1 MGRRDRPGGGP
12 QTIREVVKHRSV
24 DQRGTHMQPAQ
35 SIETE
40 VSDGGLDHAY
50 GHAVGETLCREHAA
64 MARRLGVLQ
73 QRLGDQLV
81 EQHERLNRLERDN
94 VRLRAELVRTRT
106 AVLWGLH
113 MAAVTTPRR
122 RAAAAAQRASL
133 PVEREWDAAQAVI
146 CQTGCSGHGHPWLEE
161 GGHCRRTGPACHPLE
176 KATEGLGAI
185 DPPR

>member
-1 MGRRDRPGGGP
+1 
-12 QTIREVVKHRSV
+12 
-24 DQRGTHMQPAQ
+24 MQPAQ
-35 SIETE
+35 SIEAK
-40 VSDGGLDHAY
+40 VPGSGLDHAS
-50 GHAVGETLCREHAA
+50 GDVVGETLCREHAA

-94 VRLRAELVRTRT
+94 VRLRAELVRMRT

-122 RAAAAAQRASL
+122 RAAAGPQRAPL

-161 GGHCRRTGPACHPLE
+161 GGHCRRTGAACRPIE
-176 KATEGLGAI
+176 QAAEGLGAS
-185 DPPR
+185 DPLR